1 MQWLWQA
8 FVDHPEIAIFLALG
22 VGFWVGKFEVKGIGL
37 GSVTGTLLVGVII
50 GAIVSVPGPNGAAQ
64 TIDVD
69 DVTKQVF
76 FLLFLFALGYRVGPQ
91 FFHGLRSNGP
101 QVIFTLALI
110 TFGIITTIVLASIL
124 GYNPG
129 LAAGLSAG
137 ALTQSSII
145 GVAQDAI
152 SGLSED
158 QTTLQQWSDLVSV
171 GYAVTYIFGTIGAAI
186 YCASIAPRLLGISDL
201 AAAAAEEE
209 QRLGFADPKP
219 DTASAFQRIA
229 RRAYAVP
236 QTAAGQMVADLE
248 SSLESTTG
256 VRVHVDRAWSG
267 GVVFDDRSDHTLAAG
282 DEVALASV
290 GVDAFQAVE
299 AAGYTEVED
308 SRLLDFPVEEIDVVV
323 TSDDVAGNT
332 FAELG
337 RRSEARGIFVTRL
350 ARVGHELPLLPNTEV
365 AKGDIIRL
373 QGPRPLVESI
383 VDEVGYPERSTP
395 QTDIVTVGLGI
406 TVGALIGLPTL
417 VVGNV
422 PLSLTSSVGAM
433 LIGLIIGWRRSMS
446 PTFGRIPSGA
456 QWFFESV
463 GLAAFV
469 GIVGID
475 SGPGF
480 VDGLSEY
487 GLGLLGAGVVVTLV
501 PLVASTYLARY
512 VFKFDPVQ
520 TLGMLTGAQTT
531 TAAIGAVRESARSSV
546 PLLGFTVPYAVGNI
560 LLSIAGAIVVAVMA

>member
-8 FVDHPEIAIFLALG
+8 FIDNPQIPIFLALG
-22 VGFWVGKFEVKGIGL
+22 LGFWVGKFQIKGIGL
-37 GSVTGTLLVGVII
+37 GTVTGTLLVGVII
-50 GAIVSVPGPNGAAQ
+50 GAVASVPGNGGDPSV
-64 TIDVD
+64 IEVD
-69 DVTKQVF
+69 DATKQVF

-91 FFHGLRSNGP
+91 FFAGLRSNGP
-101 QVIFTLALI
+101 QVIFTLVLI
-110 TFGIITTIVLASIL
+110 AVGVVTTIVLAGVL

-158 QTTLQQWSDLVSV
+158 QATLQQWSDLVSV

-186 YCASIAPRLLGISDL
+186 YCSSIAPRLLGIDDL

-209 QRLGFADPKP
+209 ERLGFADPQP
-219 DTASAFQRIA
+219 DTASAYERIT
-229 RRAYAVP
+229 RRAYTVP
-236 QTAAGQMVADLE
+236 HDAAGQTLAELE
-248 SSLESTTG
+248 SRLESAAG
-256 VRVHVDRAWSG
+256 VRVHVDRVRSG
-267 GVVFDDRSDHTLAAG
+267 GVVFDDRSDHALAAG

-290 GVDAFQAVE
+290 GVDVFRAVE
-299 AAGYTEVED
+299 GDGYTEVAD
-308 SRLLDFPVEEIDVVV
+308 SRLLDFTIEEIDVVV
-323 TSDDVAGNT
+323 TSDDIAGHT

-337 RRSEARGIFVTRL
+337 RRSEASGIFVTRL
-350 ARVGHELPLLPNTEV
+350 TRVGHELPLLPNTAV
-365 AKGDIIRL
+365 DNGDIIRL
-373 QGPRPLVESI
+373 QGPRPLVEAI
-383 VDEVGYPERSTP
+383 IPDIGYPERSTP

-406 TVGALIGLPTL
+406 TLGALIGLPTL

-433 LIGLIIGWRRSMS
+433 LIGLVIGWRRSKS

-480 VDGLSEY
+480 VDGLSQY
-487 GLGLLGAGVVVTLV
+487 GLGLLGAGVVVTLA
-501 PLVASTYLARY
+501 PLVVSTYLARY
-512 VFKFDPVQ
+512 VFKFDAVQ

-531 TAAIGAVRESARSSV
+531 TAAIGAVREQARSSV